1 MGIFVVAGLHRKML
15 WAQWLSVQGGVF
27 GGGVAGSGSRIRELL
42 LFFFFFF
49 LCGHFAPPPSGGNAV
64 GNAVRALAFGFS
76 TISSV
81 PKTTQCF
88 PCYMSVP
95 LYLWWIQ
102 PILKSCKVP
111 RCKVINSSQNGKL
124 LMKYICLKIN
134 FDKEKSKCFI
144 NHFLVQVQ
152 ENTNLK

>member
-42 LFFFFFF
+42 LFFFFF

>member
-42 LFFFFFF
+42 LFFFFL

-88 PCYMSVP
+88 PCF
-95 LYLWWIQ
+95 Q

>member
-27 GGGVAGSGSRIRELL
+27 GGGVTGSGSRIRELL
-42 LFFFFFF
+42 LFFFFFK
-49 LCGHFAPPPSGGNAV
+49 CGHFAPPPSGGNAV